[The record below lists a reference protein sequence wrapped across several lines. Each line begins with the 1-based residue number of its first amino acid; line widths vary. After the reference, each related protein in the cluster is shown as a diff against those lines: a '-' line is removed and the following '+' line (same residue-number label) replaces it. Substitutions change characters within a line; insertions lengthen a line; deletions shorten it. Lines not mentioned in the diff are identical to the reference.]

1 MVAWENKTPAPQQT
15 WQALQD
21 YFTEKWL
28 ERRQYLQATVKHSR
42 FKDAT
47 HAAQEKAAAEEEGE
61 TSAMMFAL
69 LQEQH
74 QVQLD
79 AMATASQKAMDAMF
93 EWMNDIVVGNGRV
106 GLTDKENIPPVG
118 NVNPG
123 NDNGSTKQTKK
134 KCPHCG
140 KHIFHKPADCYELEA
155 NASKRWT
162 GWKSVKETS
171 EATT

>member
-1 MVAWENKTPAPQQT
+1 MVAWENKTPAQQT

-28 ERRQYLQATVKHSR
+28 ECRQYSQAMAKHLR
-42 FKDAT
+42 FKDAAL
-47 HAAQEKAAAEEEGE
+47 AAQEMAAAEEEGE

-74 QVQLD
+74 RAQLN
-79 AMATASQKAMDAMF
+79 AMATANQKPMDVMF
-93 EWMNDIVVGNGRV
+93 ERMNAMVAGNVKG
-106 GLTDKENIPPVG
+106 GPTDKENMPPAG

-123 NDNGSTKQTKK
+123 NNNSGTKRTKK
-134 KCPHCG
+134 KCPHCR
-140 KHIFHKPADCYELEA
+140 KHVFHKLADCYKLEA

-162 GWKSVKETS
+162 GWKSVKETG
-171 EATT
+171 EATK